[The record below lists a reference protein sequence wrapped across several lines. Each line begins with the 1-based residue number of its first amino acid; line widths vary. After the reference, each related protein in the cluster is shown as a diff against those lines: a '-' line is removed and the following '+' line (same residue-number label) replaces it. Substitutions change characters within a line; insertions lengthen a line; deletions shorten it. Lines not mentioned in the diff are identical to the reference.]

1 VITPGYIHSTLHEQK
16 DKNDT
21 DDSVSAVQCV
31 LNAQHRSSNLL
42 AEKPS
47 ALPSS
52 LSILPLQGV
61 GVAVACDRFLTVASL
76 VESLHSSSVSNKA
89 SLGHNAALGGGWRS
103 VSSIIDG
110 CVVLF
115 MASKELG
122 WVVAIAFIFAGSD
135 WRVDVENSVGL
146 FEMVIRNRRVQEMFE
161 VVSVL
166 LSCSRDRAMLPQ
178 PQQRF
183 LVSEI

>member
-1 VITPGYIHSTLHEQK
+1 
-16 DKNDT
+16 
-21 DDSVSAVQCV
+21 
-31 LNAQHRSSNLL
+31 
-42 AEKPS
+42 
-47 ALPSS
+47 
-52 LSILPLQGV
+52 
-61 GVAVACDRFLTVASL
+61 
-76 VESLHSSSVSNKA
+76 
-89 SLGHNAALGGGWRS
+89 
-103 VSSIIDG
+103 
-110 CVVLF
+110 